1 LTLFFQFLLLY
12 YRSMILCHV
21 TAVTCLF
28 IVQEIKEKE
37 KKIKLRKIDKRKSK
51 YNIRVPVH
59 YDTSM
64 ETYLGVDVISMSFG
78 KST

>member
-1 LTLFFQFLLLY
+1 MSLHCP
-12 YRSMILCHV
+12 RN
-21 TAVTCLF
+21 
-28 IVQEIKEKE
+28 KRKR

-78 KST
+78 QST